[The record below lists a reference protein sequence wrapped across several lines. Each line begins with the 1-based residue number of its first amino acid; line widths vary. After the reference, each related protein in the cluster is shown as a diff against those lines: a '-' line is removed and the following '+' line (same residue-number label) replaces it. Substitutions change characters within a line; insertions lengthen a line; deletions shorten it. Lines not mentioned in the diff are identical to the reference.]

1 MRRQDGLK
9 GTGANRFQDVKAEVE
24 KEKEKEKEKEE
35 HRQASLAYSV
45 GGRVGSRG
53 LVLATAMRNRFNSS
67 DVGVV
72 LNLGD
77 NPDEIIYVGQVR

>member
-1 MRRQDGLK
+1 MK
-9 GTGANRFQDVKAEVE
+9 GTGANRFQDVKEKVE
-24 KEKEKEKEKEE
+24 KEREKEKEE
-35 HRQASLAYSV
+35 RRQASLAYSV
-45 GGRVGSRG
+45 SGRLGSRG

>member
-1 MRRQDGLK
+1 MK
-9 GTGANRFQDVKAEVE
+9 GTGANRFQDVKEKVE
-24 KEKEKEKEKEE
+24 KEKEEFG
-35 HRQASLAYSV
+35 QASLAYSV
-45 GGRVGSRG
+45 SGRVGSRG

>member
-1 MRRQDGLK
+1 MMRRHSLR
-9 GTGANRFQDVKAEVE
+9 GTGVQRSRGLETEAEKEAE
-24 KEKEKEKEKEE
+24 KEKR
-35 HRQASLAYSV
+35 RQTRLAYNVS
-45 GGRVGSRG
+45 GRVGSRG

-77 NPDEIIYVGQVR
+77 NPDEILYVGQVR

>member
-1 MRRQDGLK
+1 MK
-9 GTGANRFQDVKAEVE
+9 GTGTNRSQDVKEKVE
-24 KEKEKEKEKEE
+24 KEKEKR
-35 HRQASLAYSV
+35 RQASLAYSV
-45 GGRVGSRG
+45 SGRVGSRG
-53 LVLATAMRNRFNSS
+53 LVTATAALVRNRFNSS